1 MGATMK
7 KTEIRPNGTKRV
19 HTVNTEP
26 SKTDQQWKKSCDV
39 NEIVTKYKRTG
50 QLSHVRS
57 QQPVY
62 QDVSEIPDLL
72 TSLTQVQKAKDAFL
86 TVPAE
91 LRKKLD
97 NDPVKFIEY
106 LNEPSN
112 NDEAIKYGLKNRP
125 TPPPQNTPEEPKK
138 D

>member
-1 MGATMK
+1 MK
-7 KTEIRPNGTKRV
+7 KIEIRPNGTKRV
-19 HTVNTEP
+19 HTVNAEP

-62 QDVSEIPDLL
+62 QDVSQITDLL

-97 NDPVKFIEY
+97 NDPVNFIEY
-106 LNEPSN
+106 LNNPD
-112 NDEAIKYGLKNRP
+112 NDVEAQKYGLKTKPVPEPGGASDPKP
-125 TPPPQNTPEEPKK
+125 TEPKK